1 MKECLYCKANF
12 EISSIEKDLYSKVD
26 ISEPDLCV
34 YCRWKQHMAF
44 WPFGKFRIGKSDLSG
59 EKLITVL
66 PENPRYPIYT
76 SKEWWSDAWDPM
88 EYGQDYDSSRS
99 FFDQLKE
106 LQEKVPRPHQQG
118 AQSIGCDWCDDTWES
133 KNCYLSRSVFGAENL
148 IYGYRA
154 VNCKDSIDIS
164 HVYDLSQCYD
174 CVYCFNSYELFFS
187 RNSRDCMNSAFLFD
201 CRNCN
206 NCFMSWNLRG
216 KSYCILNVQYT
227 KEEYL
232 EKIKEFDFSSNNNL
246 EKLRSQYQEIL
257 KREVVHRENFSV
269 KTYDSI
275 GSYMADCKSC
285 NNVFFWESSE
295 NCVNCLRGLR
305 SKDCIDLT
313 GNWIM
318 ELSGNNSCC
327 TNGYQLKYSIWC
339 DGAKYSEYCDECL
352 EVDYC
357 FGCVSLRKKKYCI
370 LNKQYTKE
378 EYEALKEKI
387 ISDMK
392 ERGEYGKFPPYSL
405 GLCPYNFSTAA
416 IYFPEVT
423 KEYVL
428 DKGGYWDEGEGIKIE
443 GIETKDL
450 PDSINDIY
458 ESVCKQAL
466 VCPVTGWRFNISQD
480 ELSFLKKN
488 KIALPRVH
496 FDVRT
501 KNRVITTSPT
511 KAEVYNCFY
520 CKKDINAYYPKD
532 WGYEKIA
539 CEGCYLKEIA

>member
-12 EISSIEKDLYSKVD
+12 EITPIERDLYNKVD
-26 ISEPDLCV
+26 IVGPDICV

-44 WPFGKFRIGKSDLSG
+44 WPFGKFRTGKSDLSG

-88 EYGQDYDSSRS
+88 EYGQDYDSSRP
-99 FFDQLKE
+99 FIDQLKE

-118 AQSIGCDWCDDTWES
+118 AQNLNCDWCDDAWES
-133 KNCYLSRSVFGAENL
+133 KNCYLSRSVSHCEDL

-154 VNCKDSIDIS
+154 VKVKDSIDTS
-164 HVYDLSQCYD
+164 HVFDLEKCYD

-187 RNSRDCMNSAFLFD
+187 RNSRDCINSSFLFD
-201 CRNCN
+201 CRNCS
-206 NCFMSWNLRG
+206 NCFMCWNLRG

-232 EKIKEFDFSSNNNL
+232 EKVKEFDFSSNKNL

-257 KREVVHRENFSV
+257 KKQVVHRENFSI
-269 KTYDSI
+269 KTYDSF
-275 GSYMADCKSC
+275 GSYLSDCKSC
-285 NNVFFWESSE
+285 TNVFFWEESE
-295 NCVNCLRGLR
+295 NCVDCLRGR
-305 SKDCIDLT
+305 EAKDCIDLT
-313 GNWIM
+313 GCWKI

-327 TNGYQLKYSIWC
+327 TNGYQLNYSIWC
-339 DGAKYSEYCDECL
+339 DGARYSEYCDECL
-352 EVDYC
+352 EIDYC
-357 FGCVSLRKKKYCI
+357 FGCISLRKKKYCI

-378 EYEALKEKI
+378 EYEVLKSKI

-392 ERGEYGKFPPYSL
+392 EKGEYGKFPPYSL

-423 KEYVL
+423 REYVL
-428 DKGGYWDEGEGIKIE
+428 EKGGYWDEGEGVKVE
-443 GIETKDL
+443 GMNTKDI
-450 PDSINDIY
+450 PESIEAIDVSI
-458 ESVCKQAL
+458 CKQPL
-466 VCPVTGWRFNISQD
+466 VCPVTGWRYNISEA
-480 ELSFLKKN
+480 ELSFLKKMQ
-488 KIALPRVH
+488 IAIPRVH

-501 KNRVITTSPT
+501 KERLITTSPS
-511 KAEVYNCFY
+511 KSEFYNCFY
-520 CKKDINAYYPKD
+520 CNKNINAFYPKS

-539 CEGCYLKEIA
+539 CESCYLKEIA

>member
-1 MKECLYCKANF
+1 MKECLYCRSKF
-12 EISSIEKDLYSKVD
+12 EITSTERDLYNKID
-26 ISEPDLCV
+26 IVEPDICV

-76 SKEWWSDAWDPM
+76 SKEWWSDAWDAM
-88 EYGQDYDSSRS
+88 DYGQEYDPSRS
-99 FFDQLKE
+99 FFEQLKE

-133 KNCYLSRSVFGAENL
+133 KNCYLSRSVFSAENL

-154 VNCKDSIDIS
+154 LNCKDSIDIS

-187 RNSRDCMNSAFLFD
+187 RNSRDCMSSSFLFD

-206 NCFMSWNLRG
+206 DCFMCWNLRG
-216 KSYCILNVQYT
+216 KSHCIMNVQYT

-232 EKIKEFDFSSNNNL
+232 EKIKDFDFSSYENL
-246 EKLRSQYQEIL
+246 EIL
-257 KREVVHRENFSV
+257 KSKYKEILQRNVVHRENFSV
-269 KTYDSI
+269 KTYDSV
-275 GSYMADCKSC
+275 GSYMADCKVC
-285 NNVFFWESSE
+285 KNVFFWESSE
-295 NCVNCLRGLR
+295 NCVNCIRGLR

-327 TNGYQLKYSIWC
+327 TNGYQSKYSIWC
-339 DGAKYSEYCDECL
+339 DGSRYSEYCDECL
-352 EVDYC
+352 EIDYC

-378 EYEALKEKI
+378 EYEVLKEKI

-405 GLCPYNFSTAA
+405 GICPYNVSTAA
-416 IYFPEVT
+416 IYFPDVT

-428 DKGGYWDEGEGIKIE
+428 EKGGYWEEGEGVKVE
-443 GIETKDL
+443 GIATKDL
-450 PDSINDIY
+450 LDSINDVD
-458 ESVCKQAL
+458 ESLCKQAL
-466 VCPVTGWRFNISQD
+466 ICPVTGWRFNISQD

-501 KNRVITTSPT
+501 KERLLTTAPS
-511 KAEVYNCFY
+511 KAENYNCV
-520 CKKDINAYYPKD
+520 
-532 WGYEKIA
+532 
-539 CEGCYLKEIA
+539 